1 MRSKLLN
8 GITSVIIVLAL
19 LSFYGWS
26 VRHHGIPGKAHGL
39 WGKFLVTLTSFP
51 DLVTQAAEEVEKL
64 PGTFVPTH
72 PAFASVNRLDYDIN
86 VLVSY
91 SNEEGNRAIEVR
103 NLKTQAVKKSW
114 EVKDGL
120 KPHHRIMHPL
130 LLSNDRIA
138 YATNGYDGIY
148 CMNAVG
154 EQLWHQKEIGH
165 LASIAEPTLGYIT
178 NYGKA
183 HLEGFGGVEGI
194 IKGKSELYDYIAQ
207 TPKGLALVNADDAIQ
222 LEKSAACR
230 QTTFGKTNAQ
240 FTYAVEEHDE
250 FAGIQFSIATT
261 SYTVKSNLSGSFN
274 CTNLA
279 AAVALG
285 RYFDIPAPAIVQALT
300 DYVPAMNRVEWR
312 KTASNRVLLDAYNAN
327 PTSMSLSIENFAK
340 WHKDGW
346 LVLGDMFELGE
357 ASPVEHQAIV
367 ELVQQ
372 KNMEERCILVGKHF
386 GGTAWHGLQF
396 ATTGDLETFWKENG
410 APKDA
415 AILLKGSRGIA
426 LEQLLPLL

>member
-1 MRSKLLN
+1 MKVFEAFLSCGSVCTDTRSIVPGSVFFALKGVSFN
-8 GITSVIIVLAL
+8 GNTFAL
-19 LSFYGWS
+19 
-26 VRHHGIPGKAHGL
+26 
-39 WGKFLVTLTSFP
+39 
-51 DLVTQAAEEVEKL
+51 QALEA
-64 PGTFVPTH
+64 GA
-72 PAFASVNRLDYDIN
+72 AFAVVDENVGDDERLIKVSDVLTALQGCALDYRRHLDIPTIG
-86 VLVSY
+86 LTG
-91 SNEEGNRAIEVR
+91 SNGKTTTKELFLAV
-103 NLKTQAVKKSW
+103 LKTKYKVHATKGNFNNHIGV
-114 EVKDGL
+114 
-120 KPHHRIMHPL
+120 PL
-130 LLSNDRIA
+130 TILSAPKETEMLIVEMGAN
-138 YATNGYDGIY
+138 
-148 CMNAVG
+148 
-154 EQLWHQKEIGH
+154 HQKEIGQ

-207 TPKGLALVNADDAIQ
+207 NEEGVALVNADDAIQ

-230 QTTFGKTNAQ
+230 RTTFGKTNAQ
-240 FTYAVEEHDE
+240 FTYTVEEKDE
-250 FAGIQFSIATT
+250 FAGIQFSIATA
-261 SYTVKSNLSGSFN
+261 SYNIQSNLSGSFN

-285 RYFDIPAPAIVQALT
+285 LYCDVPAPAIVQALT
-300 DYVPAMNRVEWR
+300 DYLPAMNRVEWR
-312 KTASNRVLLDAYNAN
+312 KTASNQVLLDAYNAN

-357 ASPVEHQAIV
+357 ESAAEHRAIV
-367 ELVQQ
+367 KLVQRI
-372 KNMEERCILVGKHF
+372 NMEERCILVGKHF
-386 GGTAWHGLQF
+386 GRTSWRGKQF
-396 ATTGDLETFWKENG
+396 PTTGDLKTYWKENG

>member
-1 MRSKLLN
+1 MQVFEAFLSCGSICTDTRSIVPGSVFFALKGVSFN
-8 GITSVIIVLAL
+8 GNTFAL
-19 LSFYGWS
+19 
-26 VRHHGIPGKAHGL
+26 
-39 WGKFLVTLTSFP
+39 
-51 DLVTQAAEEVEKL
+51 QALEA
-64 PGTFVPTH
+64 GA
-72 PAFASVNRLDYDIN
+72 AFAVVDENVGDDERLIKVSDVLTALQGCALDYRRHLNIPTIG
-86 VLVSY
+86 LTG
-91 SNEEGNRAIEVR
+91 SNGKTTTKELFLAV
-103 NLKTQAVKKSW
+103 LKTKYKVHATKGNFNNHIGV
-114 EVKDGL
+114 
-120 KPHHRIMHPL
+120 PL
-130 LLSNDRIA
+130 TILSAPKETEMLIVEMGAN
-138 YATNGYDGIY
+138 
-148 CMNAVG
+148 
-154 EQLWHQKEIGH
+154 HQKEIGQ

-207 TPKGLALVNADDAIQ
+207 NAEGVALVNADDAVQ

-230 QTTFGKTNAQ
+230 RTTFGKTNAQ
-240 FTYAVEEHDE
+240 FTYTVEEKDE
-250 FAGIQFSIATT
+250 FAGIQFSIATA
-261 SYTVKSNLSGSFN
+261 SYTIQSNLSGSFN

-285 RYFDIPAPAIVQALT
+285 RYFDVRAPAIVQALT
-300 DYVPAMNRVEWR
+300 DYLPAMNRVEWR
-312 KTASNRVLLDAYNAN
+312 KTASNQVLLDAYNAN

-357 ASPVEHQAIV
+357 ESAAEHRAIV
-367 ELVQQ
+367 KLVQRI
-372 KNMEERCILVGKHF
+372 NMEERCILVGKHF
-386 GGTAWHGLQF
+386 GRTSWRGKQF
-396 ATTGDLETFWKENG
+396 PTTGDLKTYWRENG

>member
-1 MRSKLLN
+1 MKVFEAFLSCGSICTDTRSIVPGSVFFALKGVSFN
-8 GITSVIIVLAL
+8 GNTFAL
-19 LSFYGWS
+19 
-26 VRHHGIPGKAHGL
+26 
-39 WGKFLVTLTSFP
+39 
-51 DLVTQAAEEVEKL
+51 QALEA
-64 PGTFVPTH
+64 GA
-72 PAFASVNRLDYDIN
+72 AFAVVDENVGDDERLIKVSDVLTAMQGCALDYRRHLDIPTIG
-86 VLVSY
+86 LTG
-91 SNEEGNRAIEVR
+91 SNGKTTTKELFLAV
-103 NLKTQAVKKSW
+103 LKTKYKVHATKGNFNNHIGV
-114 EVKDGL
+114 
-120 KPHHRIMHPL
+120 PL
-130 LLSNDRIA
+130 TILSAPKETEMLIVEMGAN
-138 YATNGYDGIY
+138 
-148 CMNAVG
+148 
-154 EQLWHQKEIGH
+154 HQKEIGQ

-207 TPKGLALVNADDAIQ
+207 NEEGVALVNADDAIQ

-230 QTTFGKTNAQ
+230 RTTFGKTNAQ
-240 FTYAVEEHDE
+240 FTYTVEEKDE
-250 FAGIQFSIATT
+250 FAGIQFSIATA
-261 SYTVKSNLSGSFN
+261 SYNIQSNLSGSFN

-285 RYFDIPAPAIVQALT
+285 RYCDVPAPAIVQALT
-300 DYVPAMNRVEWR
+300 DYLPAMNRVEWR
-312 KTASNRVLLDAYNAN
+312 KTASNQVLLDAYNAN

-357 ASPVEHQAIV
+357 ESAAEHRAIV
-367 ELVQQ
+367 KLVQRI
-372 KNMEERCILVGKHF
+372 NMEERCILVGKHF
-386 GGTAWHGLQF
+386 GRTSWRGKQF
-396 ATTGDLETFWKENG
+396 PTTGDLKTYWKENG

>member
-1 MRSKLLN
+1 MKVFEAFLSCGSICTDTRSIVPGSVFFALKGVSFN
-8 GITSVIIVLAL
+8 GNTFAL
-19 LSFYGWS
+19 
-26 VRHHGIPGKAHGL
+26 
-39 WGKFLVTLTSFP
+39 
-51 DLVTQAAEEVEKL
+51 QALEA
-64 PGTFVPTH
+64 GA
-72 PAFASVNRLDYDIN
+72 AFAVVDENVGDDERLIKVSDVLTALQGCALDYRRHLDIPTIG
-86 VLVSY
+86 LTG
-91 SNEEGNRAIEVR
+91 SNGKTTTKELFLAV
-103 NLKTQAVKKSW
+103 LKTKYKVHATKGNFNNHIGV
-114 EVKDGL
+114 
-120 KPHHRIMHPL
+120 PL
-130 LLSNDRIA
+130 TILSAPKETEMLIVEMGAN
-138 YATNGYDGIY
+138 
-148 CMNAVG
+148 
-154 EQLWHQKEIGH
+154 HQKEIGQ

-207 TPKGLALVNADDAIQ
+207 NEEGVALVNADDAIQ

-230 QTTFGKTNAQ
+230 RTTFGKTNAQ
-240 FTYAVEEHDE
+240 FTYTVEEKDE
-250 FAGIQFSIATT
+250 FAGIQFSIATA
-261 SYTVKSNLSGSFN
+261 SYNIQSNLSGSFN

-285 RYFDIPAPAIVQALT
+285 RYCDVPAPAIVQALT
-300 DYVPAMNRVEWR
+300 DYLPAMNRVEWR
-312 KTASNRVLLDAYNAN
+312 KTASNQVLLDAYNAN

-357 ASPVEHQAIV
+357 ESAAEHRAIV
-367 ELVQQ
+367 KLVQRI
-372 KNMEERCILVGKHF
+372 NMEERCILVGKHF
-386 GGTAWHGLQF
+386 GRTSWRGKQF
-396 ATTGDLETFWKENG
+396 PTTGGLKTYWKKNG

>member
-1 MRSKLLN
+1 MKVFEAFLSCGSICTDTRSIVPGSVFFALKGVSFN
-8 GITSVIIVLAL
+8 GNTFAL
-19 LSFYGWS
+19 
-26 VRHHGIPGKAHGL
+26 
-39 WGKFLVTLTSFP
+39 
-51 DLVTQAAEEVEKL
+51 QALEA
-64 PGTFVPTH
+64 GA
-72 PAFASVNRLDYDIN
+72 AFAVVDENVGDDERLIKVSDVLTALQGCALDYRRHLNIPTIG
-86 VLVSY
+86 LTG
-91 SNEEGNRAIEVR
+91 SNGKTTTKELFLAV
-103 NLKTQAVKKSW
+103 LKTKYKVHATKGNFNNHIGV
-114 EVKDGL
+114 
-120 KPHHRIMHPL
+120 PL
-130 LLSNDRIA
+130 TILSAPKETEMLIVEMGAN
-138 YATNGYDGIY
+138 
-148 CMNAVG
+148 
-154 EQLWHQKEIGH
+154 HQKEIGQ

-207 TPKGLALVNADDAIQ
+207 NAEGVALVNADDAVQ

-230 QTTFGKTNAQ
+230 RTTFGKTNAQ
-240 FTYAVEEHDE
+240 FTYTVEEKDE
-250 FAGIQFSIATT
+250 FAGIQFSIATA
-261 SYTVKSNLSGSFN
+261 SYTIQSNLSGSFN

-285 RYFDIPAPAIVQALT
+285 RYCDVPAPAIVQALT
-300 DYVPAMNRVEWR
+300 DYLPAMNRVEWR
-312 KTASNRVLLDAYNAN
+312 KTASNQVLLDAYNAN

-357 ASPVEHQAIV
+357 ESAAEHRAIV
-367 ELVQQ
+367 KLVQRI
-372 KNMEERCILVGKHF
+372 NMEERCILVGKHF
-386 GGTAWHGLQF
+386 GRTSWRGKQF
-396 ATTGDLETFWKENG
+396 PTTGDLKTYWRENG

>member
-1 MRSKLLN
+1 MQVFEAFLSCGSICTDTRSIVPGSVFFALKGVSFN
-8 GITSVIIVLAL
+8 GNTFAL
-19 LSFYGWS
+19 
-26 VRHHGIPGKAHGL
+26 
-39 WGKFLVTLTSFP
+39 
-51 DLVTQAAEEVEKL
+51 QALEA
-64 PGTFVPTH
+64 GA
-72 PAFASVNRLDYDIN
+72 AFAVVDENVGDDERLIKVSDVLTAMQGCALDYRRHLNIPTIG
-86 VLVSY
+86 LTG
-91 SNEEGNRAIEVR
+91 SNGKTTTKELFLAV
-103 NLKTQAVKKSW
+103 LKTKYKVHATKGNFNNHIGV
-114 EVKDGL
+114 
-120 KPHHRIMHPL
+120 PL
-130 LLSNDRIA
+130 TILSAPKETEMLIVEMGAN
-138 YATNGYDGIY
+138 
-148 CMNAVG
+148 
-154 EQLWHQKEIGH
+154 HQKEIGQ

-207 TPKGLALVNADDAIQ
+207 NAEGVALVNADDAVQ

-230 QTTFGKTNAQ
+230 RTTFGKTNAQ
-240 FTYAVEEHDE
+240 FTYTVEEKDE
-250 FAGIQFSIATT
+250 FAGIQFSIATA
-261 SYTVKSNLSGSFN
+261 SYTIQSNLSGSFN

-285 RYFDIPAPAIVQALT
+285 RYFDVPAPAIVQALT
-300 DYVPAMNRVEWR
+300 DYLPAMNRVEWR
-312 KTASNRVLLDAYNAN
+312 KTASNQVLLDAYNAN

-357 ASPVEHQAIV
+357 ESAAEHRAIV
-367 ELVQQ
+367 KLVQRI
-372 KNMEERCILVGKHF
+372 NMEERCILVGKHF
-386 GGTAWHGLQF
+386 GRTSWRGKQF
-396 ATTGDLETFWKENG
+396 PTTGDLKTYWRENG

>member
-1 MRSKLLN
+1 MKVFEAFLSCGSICTDTRSIVPGSVFFALKGVSFN
-8 GITSVIIVLAL
+8 GNTFAL
-19 LSFYGWS
+19 
-26 VRHHGIPGKAHGL
+26 
-39 WGKFLVTLTSFP
+39 
-51 DLVTQAAEEVEKL
+51 QALEA
-64 PGTFVPTH
+64 GA
-72 PAFASVNRLDYDIN
+72 AFAVVDENVGDDERLIKVSDVLTALQGCALDYRRHLDIPTIG
-86 VLVSY
+86 LTG
-91 SNEEGNRAIEVR
+91 SNGKTTTKELFLAV
-103 NLKTQAVKKSW
+103 LKTKYKVHATKGNFNNHIGV
-114 EVKDGL
+114 
-120 KPHHRIMHPL
+120 PL
-130 LLSNDRIA
+130 TILSAPKETEMLIVEMGAN
-138 YATNGYDGIY
+138 
-148 CMNAVG
+148 
-154 EQLWHQKEIGH
+154 HQKEIGQ

-207 TPKGLALVNADDAIQ
+207 NEEGVALVNADDAIQ

-230 QTTFGKTNAQ
+230 RTTFGKTNAQ
-240 FTYAVEEHDE
+240 FTYTVEEKDE
-250 FAGIQFSIATT
+250 FAGIQFSIATA
-261 SYTVKSNLSGSFN
+261 SYNIQSNLSGSFN

-285 RYFDIPAPAIVQALT
+285 RYCDVPAPAIVQALT
-300 DYVPAMNRVEWR
+300 DYLPAMNRVEWR
-312 KTASNRVLLDAYNAN
+312 KTASNQVLLDAYNAN

-357 ASPVEHQAIV
+357 ESAAEHRAIV
-367 ELVQQ
+367 KLVQRI
-372 KNMEERCILVGKHF
+372 NMEERCILVGKHF
-386 GGTAWHGLQF
+386 GRTSWRGKQF
-396 ATTGDLETFWKENG
+396 PTTGDLKTYWKKNG

>member
-1 MRSKLLN
+1 VPGSVFFALKGVSFN
-8 GITSVIIVLAL
+8 GNTFAL
-19 LSFYGWS
+19 
-26 VRHHGIPGKAHGL
+26 
-39 WGKFLVTLTSFP
+39 
-51 DLVTQAAEEVEKL
+51 QALEA
-64 PGTFVPTH
+64 GA
-72 PAFASVNRLDYDIN
+72 AFAVVDENVGDDERLIKVSDVLTALQGCALDYRRHLDIPTIG
-86 VLVSY
+86 LTG
-91 SNEEGNRAIEVR
+91 SNGKTTTKELFLAV
-103 NLKTQAVKKSW
+103 LKTKYKVHATKGNFNNHIGV
-114 EVKDGL
+114 
-120 KPHHRIMHPL
+120 PL
-130 LLSNDRIA
+130 TILSAPKETEMLIVEMGAN
-138 YATNGYDGIY
+138 
-148 CMNAVG
+148 
-154 EQLWHQKEIGH
+154 HQKEIGQ

-207 TPKGLALVNADDAIQ
+207 NEEGVALVNADDAIQ

-230 QTTFGKTNAQ
+230 RTTFGKTNAQ
-240 FTYAVEEHDE
+240 FTYTVEEKDE
-250 FAGIQFSIATT
+250 FAGIQFSIATA
-261 SYTVKSNLSGSFN
+261 SYNIQSNLSGSFN

-285 RYFDIPAPAIVQALT
+285 RYCDVPAPAIVQALT
-300 DYVPAMNRVEWR
+300 DYLPAMNRVEWR
-312 KTASNRVLLDAYNAN
+312 KTASNQVLLDAYNAN

-357 ASPVEHQAIV
+357 ESAAEHRAIV
-367 ELVQQ
+367 KLVQRI
-372 KNMEERCILVGKHF
+372 NMEERCILVGKHF
-386 GGTAWHGLQF
+386 GRTSWRGKQF
-396 ATTGDLETFWKENG
+396 PTTGDLKTYWKENG

>member
-1 MRSKLLN
+1 MKVFEAFLSCGSICTDTRSIVPGSVFFALKGVSFN
-8 GITSVIIVLAL
+8 GNTFAL
-19 LSFYGWS
+19 
-26 VRHHGIPGKAHGL
+26 
-39 WGKFLVTLTSFP
+39 
-51 DLVTQAAEEVEKL
+51 QALEA
-64 PGTFVPTH
+64 GA
-72 PAFASVNRLDYDIN
+72 AFAVVDENVGDDERLIKVSDVLTAMQGCALDYRRHLNIPTIG
-86 VLVSY
+86 LTG
-91 SNEEGNRAIEVR
+91 SNGKTTTKELFLAV
-103 NLKTQAVKKSW
+103 LKTKYKVHATKGNFNNHIGV
-114 EVKDGL
+114 
-120 KPHHRIMHPL
+120 PL
-130 LLSNDRIA
+130 TILSAPKETEMLIVEMGAN
-138 YATNGYDGIY
+138 
-148 CMNAVG
+148 
-154 EQLWHQKEIGH
+154 HQKEIGQ

-207 TPKGLALVNADDAIQ
+207 NEEGVALVNADDAIQ

-230 QTTFGKTNAQ
+230 RTTFGKTNAQ
-240 FTYAVEEHDE
+240 FTYTVEEKDE
-250 FAGIQFSIATT
+250 FAGIQFSIATA
-261 SYTVKSNLSGSFN
+261 SYNIQSNLSGSFN

-285 RYFDIPAPAIVQALT
+285 RYCDVPAPAIVQALT
-300 DYVPAMNRVEWR
+300 DYLPAMNRVEWR
-312 KTASNRVLLDAYNAN
+312 KTASNQVLLDAYNAN

-357 ASPVEHQAIV
+357 ESAAEHRAIV
-367 ELVQQ
+367 KLVQRI
-372 KNMEERCILVGKHF
+372 NMEERCILVGKHF
-386 GGTAWHGLQF
+386 GRTSWRGKQF
-396 ATTGDLETFWKENG
+396 PTTGDLKTYWKENG

>member
-1 MRSKLLN
+1 MKVFEAFLSCGSICTDTRSIVPGSVFFALKGVSFN
-8 GITSVIIVLAL
+8 GNTFAL
-19 LSFYGWS
+19 
-26 VRHHGIPGKAHGL
+26 
-39 WGKFLVTLTSFP
+39 
-51 DLVTQAAEEVEKL
+51 QALEA
-64 PGTFVPTH
+64 GA
-72 PAFASVNRLDYDIN
+72 AFAVVDENVGDDERLIKVSDVLTALQGCALDYRRHLDIPTIG
-86 VLVSY
+86 LTG
-91 SNEEGNRAIEVR
+91 SNGKTTTKELFLAV
-103 NLKTQAVKKSW
+103 LKTKYKVHATKGNFNNHIGV
-114 EVKDGL
+114 
-120 KPHHRIMHPL
+120 PL
-130 LLSNDRIA
+130 TILSAPKETEMLIVEMGAN
-138 YATNGYDGIY
+138 
-148 CMNAVG
+148 
-154 EQLWHQKEIGH
+154 HQKEIGQ

-207 TPKGLALVNADDAIQ
+207 NEEGVALVNADDAIQ

-230 QTTFGKTNAQ
+230 RTTFGKTNAQ
-240 FTYAVEEHDE
+240 FTYTVEEKDE
-250 FAGIQFSIATT
+250 FAGIQFSIATA
-261 SYTVKSNLSGSFN
+261 SYNIQSNLSGSFN

-285 RYFDIPAPAIVQALT
+285 RYCDVPAPAIVQALT
-300 DYVPAMNRVEWR
+300 DYLPAMNRVEWR
-312 KTASNRVLLDAYNAN
+312 KTASNQVLLDAYNAN

-357 ASPVEHQAIV
+357 ESAAEHRAIV
-367 ELVQQ
+367 KLVQRI
-372 KNMEERCILVGKHF
+372 NMEERCILVGKHF
-386 GGTAWHGLQF
+386 GRTSWRGKQF
-396 ATTGDLETFWKENG
+396 PTTGDLKTYWKENG

>member
-1 MRSKLLN
+1 MKVFEAFLSCGSICTDTRSIVPGSVFFALKGVSFN
-8 GITSVIIVLAL
+8 GNTFAL
-19 LSFYGWS
+19 
-26 VRHHGIPGKAHGL
+26 
-39 WGKFLVTLTSFP
+39 
-51 DLVTQAAEEVEKL
+51 QALEA
-64 PGTFVPTH
+64 GA
-72 PAFASVNRLDYDIN
+72 AFAVVDENVGDDERLIKVSDVLTALQGCALDYRRHLDIPTIG
-86 VLVSY
+86 LTG
-91 SNEEGNRAIEVR
+91 SNGKTTTKELFLAV
-103 NLKTQAVKKSW
+103 LKTKYKVHATKGNFNNHIGV
-114 EVKDGL
+114 
-120 KPHHRIMHPL
+120 PL
-130 LLSNDRIA
+130 TILSAPKETEMLIVEMGAN
-138 YATNGYDGIY
+138 
-148 CMNAVG
+148 
-154 EQLWHQKEIGH
+154 HQKEIGQ

-207 TPKGLALVNADDAIQ
+207 NEEGVALVNADDAIQ

-230 QTTFGKTNAQ
+230 RTTFGKTNAQ
-240 FTYAVEEHDE
+240 FTYTVEEKDE
-250 FAGIQFSIATT
+250 FAGIQFSIATA
-261 SYTVKSNLSGSFN
+261 SYNIQSNLSGSFN

-285 RYFDIPAPAIVQALT
+285 RYCDVPAPAIVQALT
-300 DYVPAMNRVEWR
+300 DYLPAMNRVEWR
-312 KTASNRVLLDAYNAN
+312 KTASNQVLLDAYNAN

-357 ASPVEHQAIV
+357 ESAAEHRAIV
-367 ELVQQ
+367 KLVQRI
-372 KNMEERCILVGKHF
+372 NMEERCILVGKHF
-386 GGTAWHGLQF
+386 GITSWRGKQF
-396 ATTGDLETFWKENG
+396 PTTGDLKTYWKENG

>member
-1 MRSKLLN
+1 MKVFEAFLSCGSICTDTRSIVPGSVFFALKGVSFN
-8 GITSVIIVLAL
+8 GNTFAL
-19 LSFYGWS
+19 
-26 VRHHGIPGKAHGL
+26 
-39 WGKFLVTLTSFP
+39 
-51 DLVTQAAEEVEKL
+51 QALEA
-64 PGTFVPTH
+64 GA
-72 PAFASVNRLDYDIN
+72 AFAVVDENVGDDERLIKVSDVLTALQGCALDYRRHLDIPTIG
-86 VLVSY
+86 LTG
-91 SNEEGNRAIEVR
+91 SNGKTTTKELFLAV
-103 NLKTQAVKKSW
+103 LKTKYKVHATKGNFNNHIGV
-114 EVKDGL
+114 
-120 KPHHRIMHPL
+120 PL
-130 LLSNDRIA
+130 TILSAPKETEMLIVEMGAN
-138 YATNGYDGIY
+138 
-148 CMNAVG
+148 
-154 EQLWHQKEIGH
+154 HQKEIGQ

-207 TPKGLALVNADDAIQ
+207 DEEGVALVNADDAIQ

-230 QTTFGKTNAQ
+230 RTTFGKTNAQ
-240 FTYAVEEHDE
+240 FTYTVEEKDE
-250 FAGIQFSIATT
+250 FAGIQFSIATA
-261 SYTVKSNLSGSFN
+261 SYNIQSNLSGSFN

-285 RYFDIPAPAIVQALT
+285 RYCDVPAPAIVQALT
-300 DYVPAMNRVEWR
+300 DYLPAMNRVEWR
-312 KTASNRVLLDAYNAN
+312 KTASNQVLLDAYNAN

-357 ASPVEHQAIV
+357 ESAAEHRAIV
-367 ELVQQ
+367 KLVQRI
-372 KNMEERCILVGKHF
+372 NMEERCILVGKHF
-386 GGTAWHGLQF
+386 GRTSWRGKQF
-396 ATTGDLETFWKENG
+396 PTTGDLKTYWKENG

>member
-1 MRSKLLN
+1 ML
-8 GITSVIIVLAL
+8 IVEMGA
-19 LSFYGWS
+19 
-26 VRHHGIPGKAHGL
+26 
-39 WGKFLVTLTSFP
+39 
-51 DLVTQAAEEVEKL
+51 
-64 PGTFVPTH
+64 
-72 PAFASVNRLDYDIN
+72 N
-86 VLVSY
+86 
-91 SNEEGNRAIEVR
+91 
-103 NLKTQAVKKSW
+103 
-114 EVKDGL
+114 
-120 KPHHRIMHPL
+120 
-130 LLSNDRIA
+130 
-138 YATNGYDGIY
+138 
-148 CMNAVG
+148 
-154 EQLWHQKEIGH
+154 HQKEIGQ

-207 TPKGLALVNADDAIQ
+207 NEEGVALVNADDAIQ

-230 QTTFGKTNAQ
+230 RTTFGKTNAQ
-240 FTYAVEEHDE
+240 FTYTVEEKDE
-250 FAGIQFSIATT
+250 FAGIQFSIATA
-261 SYTVKSNLSGSFN
+261 SYNIQSNLSGSFN

-285 RYFDIPAPAIVQALT
+285 RYCDVPAPAIVQALT
-300 DYVPAMNRVEWR
+300 DYLPAMNRVEWR
-312 KTASNRVLLDAYNAN
+312 KTASNQVLLDAYNAN

-357 ASPVEHQAIV
+357 ESAAEHRAIV
-367 ELVQQ
+367 KLVQRI
-372 KNMEERCILVGKHF
+372 NMEERCILVGKHF
-386 GGTAWHGLQF
+386 GRTSWRGKQF
-396 ATTGDLETFWKENG
+396 PTTGDLKTYWKENG

>member
-1 MRSKLLN
+1 MQVFEAFLSCGSICTDTRSIVPGSVFFALKGVSFN
-8 GITSVIIVLAL
+8 GNTFAL
-19 LSFYGWS
+19 
-26 VRHHGIPGKAHGL
+26 
-39 WGKFLVTLTSFP
+39 
-51 DLVTQAAEEVEKL
+51 QALEA
-64 PGTFVPTH
+64 GA
-72 PAFASVNRLDYDIN
+72 AFAVVDENVGDDERLIKVSDVLTALQGCALDYRRHLNIPTIG
-86 VLVSY
+86 LTG
-91 SNEEGNRAIEVR
+91 SNGKTTTKELFLAV
-103 NLKTQAVKKSW
+103 LKTKYKVHATKGNFNNHIGV
-114 EVKDGL
+114 
-120 KPHHRIMHPL
+120 PL
-130 LLSNDRIA
+130 TILSAPKETEMLIVEIGAN
-138 YATNGYDGIY
+138 
-148 CMNAVG
+148 
-154 EQLWHQKEIGH
+154 HQKEIGQ

-207 TPKGLALVNADDAIQ
+207 NAEGVALVNADDAVQ

-230 QTTFGKTNAQ
+230 RTTFGKTNAQ
-240 FTYAVEEHDE
+240 FTYTVEEKDE
-250 FAGIQFSIATT
+250 FAGIQFSIATA
-261 SYTVKSNLSGSFN
+261 SYTIQSNLSGSFN

-285 RYFDIPAPAIVQALT
+285 RYFDVPAPAIVQALT
-300 DYVPAMNRVEWR
+300 DYLPAMNRVEWR
-312 KTASNRVLLDAYNAN
+312 KTASNQVLLDAYNAN

-357 ASPVEHQAIV
+357 ESAAEHRAIV
-367 ELVQQ
+367 KLVQRI
-372 KNMEERCILVGKHF
+372 NMEERCILVGKHF
-386 GGTAWHGLQF
+386 GRTSWRGKQF
-396 ATTGDLETFWKENG
+396 PTTGDLKTYWRENG